1 MNKSITAV
9 LALSLLCFQDFH
21 AAHAATGPLDSIDSR
36 LIFDS
41 FPVETGLD
49 VATESVESQTIPG
62 CSQVKT
68 FQVFEANVP
77 GQVIVAMCQEGEFG
91 PRSIEAT
98 LFKRVAEAKEVLRKV
113 PSPLAKSMLEG
124 AEPVTVSLE
133 GGKQGRAL
141 TLPYIGHGFALVPLA
156 YAVTLKK
163 DATIV
168 VHAYLNPNAPRDLT
182 KPIAA
187 LLQGIYKRLQQDG
200 S

>member
-1 MNKSITAV
+1 MLQPVRWIALTAGSF
-9 LALSLLCFQDFH
+9 LIAFLSKPGWTLLLKASNRKPYPDALRSKLFKYSK
-21 AAHAATGPLDSIDSR
+21 P
-36 LIFDS
+36 
-41 FPVETGLD
+41 
-49 VATESVESQTIPG
+49 
-62 CSQVKT
+62 T
-68 FQVFEANVP
+68 FL
-77 GQVIVAMCQEGEFG
+77 EFG